1 MFKQF
6 FTFILLYIL
15 LISNSFAAIVTHK
28 QTVEVNPT
36 GGDTVAGVQFN
47 SDGTK
52 MFTSYRNKD
61 GDDYYIS
68 EYNLSTPYDISTRVY
83 AGDSERCHLTDGNT
97 VSGGLI
103 AANNNY
109 FIHELFFKAIKKQK
123 PELILD
129 STYKFSL

>member
-1 MFKQF
+1 MFKRF
-6 FTFILLYIL
+6 FIFILSYLF
-15 LISNSFAAIVTHK
+15 LISFSFAAIVTHK

-83 AGDSERCHLTDGNT
+83 AGDSERCLIAVSYTHLTLPT
-97 VSGGLI
+97 MLWV
-103 AANNNY
+103 
-109 FIHELFFKAIKKQK
+109 
-123 PELILD
+123 
-129 STYKFSL
+129 